1 GANNWEK
8 TRPVHKV
15 NIIKP
20 FYIGVFPVTQ
30 GEWKTVMGTNPSY
43 LIGDNLPVESVSW
56 NDCQNFISKLN
67 IIEGKKIYRLPTEAE
82 WEYACRAGS
91 QSKYFFGDDESLLHE
106 FAWFDENS
114 DDKTHSVGEKKPN
127 KWGLYDM
134 HGNVWEWCQNG
145 YKKSYRDNES
155 YLEPIDSFRVFRE
168 GSFYDPYIR
177 CLSSNRYGFQPDYFH
192 ASIGFRIL
200 MSKDDTYLYTDS
212 ITLNK
217 GNKNLQRRD

>member
-1 GANNWEK
+1 
-8 TRPVHKV
+8 VHKV

-114 DDKTHSVGEKKPN
+114 DDKTHSVWERNQTNGAYMICMGTYGNGAKMVIKKVIVIMN
-127 KWGLYDM
+127 
-134 HGNVWEWCQNG
+134 H
-145 YKKSYRDNES
+145 
-155 YLEPIDSFRVFRE
+155 I
-168 GSFYDPYIR
+168 
-177 CLSSNRYGFQPDYFH
+177 
-192 ASIGFRIL
+192 
-200 MSKDDTYLYTDS
+200 
-212 ITLNK
+212 
-217 GNKNLQRRD
+217 